1 MNNNCAFLLGD
12 HAMQSVRYTVCT
24 VCNVQKVI
32 LWFTLTAY
40 KDYICEVTLAKMQGI
55 I

>member
-1 MNNNCAFLLGD
+1 
-12 HAMQSVRYTVCT
+12 MQNVRYMYE
-24 VCNVQKVI
+24 QVI